1 MRILLIGTGKLA
13 FHLGHALAG
22 SDLDLI
28 GIVGRD
34 RDRTDRLAQQIGTSS
49 FQLNAPLPTADLILI
64 AVSDSAIAEVSNA
77 IGTTAATV
85 VHTSG
90 ASPIGLL
97 SQHEQHGVLWP
108 IQTFGT
114 DRPIDLKSVP
124 LIYEGNNEAAITEIR
139 RLAEALGDRVMELTH
154 EDRTLLHISAVI
166 MGNFP
171 VFLLKKAQ
179 ELLTGRSV
187 DPSLLDELWGTM
199 AENAIAMGPREALT
213 GPAARGDL
221 PTIDRH
227 LQALRTDP
235 DLQRTYRLLSEMIM
249 KEMRG

>member
-1 MRILLIGTGKLA
+1 MKILLIGTGKLA

-22 SDLDLI
+22 SHLDLI
-28 GIVGRD
+28 GIAGRD
-34 RDRTDRLAQQIGTSS
+34 RERTGQLAQQTGTVPFS
-49 FQLNAPLPTADLILI
+49 LDEDLPVPDLILI
-64 AVSDSAIAEVSNA
+64 AVSDSAIKEVSQR
-77 IGTTAATV
+77 IGWTKATV

-90 ASPIGLL
+90 ASPIDLL
-97 SQHEQHGVLWP
+97 SHHAEHGVLWP

-114 DRPIDLKSVP
+114 DRPLDLKKVP
-124 LIYEGNNEAAITEIR
+124 FIIEGNNERATERIR
-139 RLAEALGDRVMELTH
+139 LFAGMLGDRVIELH
-154 EDRTLLHISAVI
+154 LQERNLLHLAAVI

-187 DPSLLDELWGTM
+187 DPSLLDELWRTM

-227 LQALRTDP
+227 LQALRSDP

-249 KEMRG
+249 KEKRR